1 MRIEL
6 PPPSWSDNVQRA
18 EDDAHTLTMAAPAQ
32 ATWVHWALPVDA
44 ANSVRVEVPA
54 GEPVVLTLTF

>member
-6 PPPSWSDNVQRA
+6 PPPSWADNVQRA

-32 ATWVHWALPVDA
+32 AAWVRWALPVDA
-44 ANSVRVEVPA
+44 AGSVRVEVPA

>member
-6 PPPSWSDNVQRA
+6 PPSSWPDSVQRG

-32 ATWVHWALPVDA
+32 ATWVRWALPADA
-44 ANSVRVEVPA
+44 AAGVRVEVPA
-54 GEPVVLTLTF
+54 SEPVTLTLTF